1 MGKLVLLAL
10 FLPLLAAAADFSG
23 TWTLKSERPETG
35 TLPEPPPAAMTI
47 EQNGSSVLCEAGE
60 SHWSFRTDGKES
72 RAGDRSKSL
81 NTVAK
86 YEGSALLIN
95 TIVNGARGG
104 YTQMDRWQVSAT
116 EPPLRSTVKSSGAWA
131 TPRPRSCTRSRDAAP
146 WKSRAQRNAP
156 SNTPSRPA
164 PRIPLVLLNSVSTKQ
179 SSEGDRVY
187 LQTAFPI
194 VAQGRIV
201 IPPGSYVTGTLTFVK
216 RPGRVMGRGELYLRF
231 DSVTLPNGV
240 TRDFRSRVG
249 ALDGQAEGHLDRREG
264 NIKSEGNRSGDARN
278 VAETT
283 AAGASVG
290 AIAGAAAGRPGLGTG
305 IGAAAGAA
313 AGLMGVLLTRGPDTV
328 LGRGS
333 TLEMVLDRT
342 LIFTATEIGASPGA
356 PTH

>member
-1 MGKLVLLAL
+1 MRKLVLLAC
-10 FLPLLAAAADFSG
+10 FLPLLAGAGDFSG
-23 TWTLKSERPETG
+23 TWTLKSERPELG
-35 TLPEPPPAAMTI
+35 SLPEPPPAAMTI

-60 SHWSFRTDGKES
+60 AHWSFSTDGKES

-86 YEGSALLIN
+86 YEGAALLIN

-104 YTQMDRWQVSAT
+104 YTQMDRWQVSRDGTVLTIHREIVRRSGNAET
-116 EPPLRSTVKSSGAWA
+116 TLVYEKPGRRPPALEREEEYTVEAG
-131 TPRPRSCTRSRDAAP
+131 T
-146 WKSRAQRNAP
+146 
-156 SNTPSRPA
+156 
-164 PRIPLVLLNSVSTKQ
+164 RIPLVLLNSVSTRQ

-187 LQTAFPI
+187 LQTGFPI

-249 ALDGQAEGHLDRREG
+249 ALDGQAGGHLDRREG

-342 LIFTATEIGASPGA
+342 LIFTATEIGAGPGA
-356 PTH
+356 PTR